1 MQAQIKIRNDAAT
14 AARAVTPRSG
24 APVHSTKGAA
34 DYGTNGKDDEQVTL
48 FLFSAASPKTQNPDV
63 RGQSKLVK

>member
-1 MQAQIKIRNDAAT
+1 MQAQIKIRNDATT

-34 DYGTNGKDDEQVTL
+34 DSGTATGKDDEQVTL
-48 FLFSAASPKTQNPDV
+48 FLFSAASPKT
-63 RGQSKLVK
+63 